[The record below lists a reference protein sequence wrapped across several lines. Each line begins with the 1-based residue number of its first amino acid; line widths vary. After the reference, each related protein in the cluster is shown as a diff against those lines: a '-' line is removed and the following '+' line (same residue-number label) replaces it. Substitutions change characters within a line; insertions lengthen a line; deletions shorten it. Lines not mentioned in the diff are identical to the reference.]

1 MSSPDINR
9 KVEVVKELL
18 KQIHRGMSVEELRS
32 RYGHVLM
39 QISPIE
45 IPLVEQQLVK
55 EGIPIDEILKL
66 CDLHVALF
74 RDYLVGRELSN
85 VPAGHP
91 LDILIKE
98 NEEIFK
104 LAEALGMYVTGV
116 SVEANPSKLGELYA
130 KALDLTEKLYRASRI
145 HYQKLQM
152 IVFPYLERLGIY
164 AVPRVLWGREREV
177 IDNVRKLRELIRSK
191 GDVNEVAKLGHA
203 VTSEVAEL
211 IFRENKILYPTIW
224 SLFSEGMWKAV
235 YKEFK
240 EVGFVV
246 KVDAEWVS
254 SEEPVYPW
262 QIEKGLD
269 EQSVERL
276 PPEIRSAAL
285 ALQQGLKPDTFKL
298 VRDGDVDL
306 STGYINIEEIKGILK
321 VLPIELTFADKDGRV
336 RFYSKSAF
344 LKGFARVRTLL
355 GRKLEYC
362 HPPRLEQTIKK
373 VFEDL
378 KNGVKDHYEFYTT
391 VGGRILRVLAVAVR
405 NDGGEFLGA
414 LEVVEDVTD
423 IVERH
428 EEVKKKVVVL

>member
-116 SVEANPSKLGELYA
+116 SVEANPSKLGELYV

-191 GDVNEVAKLGHA
+191 GDVNEVAKLGRA

-235 YKEFK
+235 YEEFK

-269 EQSVERL
+269 EQSMERL
-276 PPEIRSAAL
+276 PPEIRSVAL

-378 KNGVKDHYEFYTT
+378 KNGVKDYYEFYTT